1 MKRLM
6 KILLGLSIGAAIAVL
21 FAPKSGRELRQRL
34 IGGATSRLLPAAP
47 VEFPEPEGERFWEAE
62 AATAVAEAPVEGS
75 RVTEPPTEAAY
86 EEPQIVVEPAAL
98 EEAVIVEEPSEG
110 PTDEPTATE
119 QSGSEEV
126 VTHEEAV
133 AAGPEIADAVADE
146 HVIASE
152 EAVVVAD
159 AAAPGPAVLESVTV
173 EETGS
178 EDLRAR
184 IEETRAAVETDIA
197 EPFAPAVAEAIVEEA
212 EVAREPAAEEPVVEA
227 TAPSTDDTVVEG
239 APAEEAEYEA
249 PAEEPRAWEIPY
261 EEDASHEAEPPAE
274 APVVAMEVVEPV
286 VDEEAAAAE
295 PAVAEIAEESVAEA
309 PPADE
314 PVAEAPPVRESG
326 AIDQAEMRR
335 RIEETRARL
344 KAKAFDAMMSG
355 ESALL
360 SRDSGEKPVPTGED
374 VKLDGELESTID
386 ESLSQEEY

>member
-6 KILLGLSIGAAIAVL
+6 KILLGLTIGAAIAVL

-47 VEFPEPEGERFWEAE
+47 VEFPEPEGERFWEAD
-62 AATAVAEAPVEGS
+62 AATAVAEVPVEGS

-126 VTHEEAV
+126 VTHDEAV
-133 AAGPEIADAVADE
+133 AAGPEIADAVVDE

-159 AAAPGPAVLESVTV
+159 VAAPAVLESVTV

-197 EPFAPAVAEAIVEEA
+197 EPFAPAVAEVIVEEA
-212 EVAREPAAEEPVVEA
+212 EVVREPAAEEPVVEA
-227 TAPSTDDTVVEG
+227 TAPSTEDTGVEG

-261 EEDASHEAEPPAE
+261 EEDASHEAEPQSAE